1 MRAYPELVSHRLV
14 QGEAMRQSEIMKK
27 KTRFPALILFLCG
40 FLAGNLMPNILWKI
54 KWQQKTLASIYFL
67 SIFATG
73 NISGTEYLKELI
85 KIRGSL
91 FILSVLCGFSIFGVP
106 LAVAGMLF
114 LGFLIG
120 AVAAMSILQF
130 GFAGGLI
137 GAGLLLPQYLFYIPV
152 WMYLMEQV
160 WELSLGIWRNKG
172 LFPGRCRRYLISAGI
187 ALLVYAAGILTECYI
202 NPWIAEKLLTFV
214 DFF

>member
-1 MRAYPELVSHRLV
+1 MCAYPGLVSHRLV
-14 QGEAMRQSEIMKK
+14 QGEAMKQSEIMKK

-40 FLAGNLMPNILWKI
+40 FLAGNLIPNILWKI
-54 KWQQKTLASIYFL
+54 KWQQKTLASVYFL
-67 SIFATG
+67 SIFAAG

-120 AVAAMSILQF
+120 TVAAMSILQF

-137 GAGLLLPQYLFYIPV
+137 GAGLLLPQYLFYILQKP
-152 WMYLMEQV
+152 Y
-160 WELSLGIWRNKG
+160 SLQ
-172 LFPGRCRRYLISAGI
+172 F
-187 ALLVYAAGILTECYI
+187 
-202 NPWIAEKLLTFV
+202 
-214 DFF
+214 

>member
-1 MRAYPELVSHRLV
+1 MAAENAGKY
-14 QGEAMRQSEIMKK
+14 
-27 KTRFPALILFLCG
+27 LFLKHICSR
-40 FLAGNLMPNILWKI
+40 K
-54 KWQQKTLASIYFL
+54 YFRYR
-67 SIFATG
+67 IFKRTH
-73 NISGTEYLKELI
+73 KDP
-85 KIRGSL
+85 GSL

-120 AVAAMSILQF
+120 TVAAMSILQF

-152 WMYLMEQV
+152 WMYLMAQV